1 MDAPH
6 DPNADT
12 ESGAEA
18 PPPPIP
24 FRRLYELSRPQLRLI
39 LGATALLLM
48 MSAGGLAV
56 PKLAGDVVDTA
67 IEESS
72 KGQLRAVV
80 AGLIGLFAAIG
91 IISYFQGLLLG
102 VAGARLLRDL
112 RRRLFSHLLTLTPG
126 FFDKRRVGE
135 LLSRLGSDLT
145 AVESS
150 ITQSIPFGIQALLRF
165 GGTLVVLL
173 ILHPRLTLVALLV
186 VPPVV
191 LVAIFVGVRIERI
204 SKGERDATAETAA
217 LADEALAGIRT
228 IQAACAEGRTNAR
241 YGGLLESLYGVQVR
255 SSKIQSAFAGIVTF
269 AGFTAFALVLG
280 YGGELMLEKKLKP
293 GELTAFLLYTFS
305 IAITVGQ
312 LGGLYASYRELKGS
326 CARLFEILDTKP
338 DVIDPALGEDPVAPF
353 TAQGSID
360 IQDLHF
366 AYGGADG
373 RALQGLNLQVKAG
386 STVALVGPSGSGKST
401 VFATLLRFYS
411 PQSGSIQIDGRPLES
426 IALSDLRA
434 AMGVVPQDVF
444 LMSGTIADNLRLG
457 RADAND
463 EALWEA
469 LDAASAREFVA
480 ELDQGLGTEIGER
493 GTRLSGGQ
501 RQRLAIARAFL
512 EDPKILLLDE
522 ATSSLD
528 PDSEAK
534 VQDAL
539 HRLFEGRTTLVI
551 AHRLAT
557 ARRADRI
564 YVLDGGRI
572 TASGTHSELIESSEL
587 YRRYWTLQSLGGE
600 AARPSL
606 DSAPLDSAPADL
618 ARVDS
623 DVSSAPESKST
634 APRAS
639 RGPNF

>member
-1 MDAPH
+1 MPKVA
-6 DPNADT
+6 
-12 ESGAEA
+12 ESASPEPAENEA
-18 PPPPIP
+18 RPPIP
-24 FRRLYELSRPQLRLI
+24 FRRLYQLSRPQLGLI
-39 LGATALLLM
+39 LAATVLLLF

-67 IEESS
+67 LEESS

-91 IISYFQGLLLG
+91 LVSYVQGLLLG
-102 VAGARLLRDL
+102 VAGARLLKDL
-112 RRRLFSHLLTLTPG
+112 RRQLFSHLLALTPG

-145 AVESS
+145 AVEGS

-228 IQAACAEGRTNAR
+228 IQAACAEDRTKAR
-241 YGGLLESLYGVQVR
+241 YGGLLDSLYGVQVR
-255 SSKIQSAFAGIVTF
+255 GAKIQSAFAGIVTF

-305 IAITVGQ
+305 IAMTVGQ

-326 CARLFEILDTKP
+326 CARLFEILDTEP
-338 DVIDPALGEDPVAPF
+338 DVEDPALGSPAGAPF
-353 TAQGSID
+353 EAKGALA

-366 AYGGADG
+366 AYDGSEG
-373 RALQGLNLQVKAG
+373 RALEGLNLDVEQG

-401 VFATLLRFYS
+401 LFMALLRFY
-411 PQSGSIQIDGRPLES
+411 PTESGSILLDGRPIES
-426 IALSDLRA
+426 IPLRDLRA
-434 AMGVVPQDVF
+434 SMGVVPQEVF
-444 LMSGTIADNLRLG
+444 LMGGTIADNLRLG
-457 RADAND
+457 CANADDDAD
-463 EALWEA
+463 DDALWAA
-469 LDAASAREFVA
+469 LDAASAKGFVKK
-480 ELDQGLGTEIGER
+480 LDKGLETEIGER

-534 VQDAL
+534 VQEAL

-557 ARRADRI
+557 ARRADCI
-564 YVLDGGRI
+564 YVLDGGKI
-572 TASGTHSELIESSEL
+572 TASGTHEDLIESSEL
-587 YRRYWTLQSLGGE
+587 YRRYWKLQSLDG
-600 AARPSL
+600 AAEEPAL
-606 DSAPLDSAPADL
+606 PLAPAAGD
-618 ARVDS
+618 VDS
-623 DVSSAPESKST
+623 DVRSAPDRSSS

>member
-1 MDAPH
+1 MESAS
-6 DPNADT
+6 DT
-12 ESGAEA
+12 KDTAAAEVA
-18 PPPPIP
+18 PPIP
-24 FRRLYELSRPQLRLI
+24 FKRLYRLSRPQLGLI
-39 LGATALLLM
+39 MAATVLLLLM
-48 MSAGGLAV
+48 SMGGLAV

-67 IEESS
+67 LEESS

-91 IISYFQGLLLG
+91 LISYFQGLLLG
-102 VAGARLLRDL
+102 VAGARLLKDL
-112 RRRLFSHLLTLTPG
+112 RRQLFSHLLVLTPG

-150 ITQSIPFGIQALLRF
+150 ITQSIPYGIQALLRF
-165 GGTLVVLL
+165 SGTLVVLL

-228 IQAACAEGRTNAR
+228 IQAACAEDRTKAR
-241 YGGLLESLYGVQVR
+241 YGGLLDSLYGVQVR
-255 SSKIQSAFAGIVTF
+255 GAKIQSAFAGIVTF

-305 IAITVGQ
+305 IAMTVGQ

-326 CARLFEILDTKP
+326 CARLFEILDTEP
-338 DVIDPALGEDPVAPF
+338 DVIDPALENPAAAPF
-353 TAQGSID
+353 EAKGALSIR
-360 IQDLHF
+360 DLYF
-366 AYGGADG
+366 AYEGSEG
-373 RALQGLNLQVKAG
+373 RALDGLNLDVAKG

-401 VFATLLRFYS
+401 LFMALLRFY
-411 PQSGSIQIDGRPLES
+411 PAESGSILLDGRPIETIPLK
-426 IALSDLRA
+426 DLRGS
-434 AMGVVPQDVF
+434 MGVVPQEVF
-444 LMSGTIADNLRLG
+444 LMGGTIADNLRLG
-457 RADAND
+457 LEDADE
-463 EALWEA
+463 EALWAA
-469 LDAASAREFVA
+469 LDAASAKGFV
-480 ELDQGLGTEIGER
+480 EGLEKGLETEIGER

-512 EDPKILLLDE
+512 EDPRILLLDE

-534 VQDAL
+534 VQEAL

-557 ARRADRI
+557 ARRADCI
-564 YVLDGGRI
+564 YVLDGGKI
-572 TASGTHSELIESSEL
+572 TASGTHEALIESSEL
-587 YRRYWTLQSLGGE
+587 YRRYWKLQSLDGE
-600 AARPSL
+600 TE
-606 DSAPLDSAPADL
+606 APALPADPP
-618 ARVDS
+618 ARVES
-623 DVSSAPESKST
+623 DVKSAPESNSN
-634 APRAS
+634 APRPS